1 MVTPVAQQNKLSK
14 MLVTSLVQNNT
25 IYASILIYNVVN
37 YKMYYHKLIKSK
49 QGV

>member
-25 IYASILIYNVVN
+25 TIYASILIYNVLN
-37 YKMYYHKLIKSK
+37 YKMYYHKLI
-49 QGV
+49 